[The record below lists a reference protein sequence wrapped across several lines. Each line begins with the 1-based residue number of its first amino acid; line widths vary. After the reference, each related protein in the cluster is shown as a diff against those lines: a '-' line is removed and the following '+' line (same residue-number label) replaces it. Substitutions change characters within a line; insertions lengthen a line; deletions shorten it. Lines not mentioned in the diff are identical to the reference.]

1 MPTDPII
8 ENLHKYRHELA
19 EKLEY
24 NLDRLFEYY
33 KEREYHNPR
42 LSGPALTPPNRPLQR
57 TANTARS
64 RRVRSR

>member
-1 MPTDPII
+1 MRTDPII

-19 EKLEY
+19 EKFEY
-24 NLDRLFEYY
+24 SLDRLFEYY
-33 KEREYHNPR
+33 KEREDHNPH
-42 LSGPALTPPNRPLQR
+42 LSGPALTPPNKPLQR